1 MDLAQYIYNVLFSGD
16 ISILIELAVL
26 SIASFQMV
34 QMGRAAAKRNKPS
47 DFHLTDRFSLERSKS
62 SRKEGQRRQKRS
74 GILGASNQ
82 PLRIH
87 GVLVG
92 NGSSLSRR
100 ISTVKRMSSRKS
112 NLGAVRVRPQ
122 TRTIKVGGPISSS
135 KGYLRTQSV
144 R

>member
-1 MDLAQYIYNVLFSGD
+1 MDLAQYMYNVLFSGD

-34 QMGRAAAKRNKPS
+34 QMGRAVAKRNKPS
-47 DFHLTDRFSLERSKS
+47 ESPLGERSTS
-62 SRKEGQRRQKRS
+62 SNRKVQKRQKRS
-74 GILGASNQ
+74 SIFASTNQ

-92 NGSSLSRR
+92 NGSSLTRRLSTAKR
-100 ISTVKRMSSRKS
+100 ISPRKS
-112 NLGAVRVRPQ
+112 NIGAVRVRPE
-122 TRTIKVGGPISSS
+122 TRTLKVGGLISSN
-135 KGYLRTQSV
+135 KGYLRTQSL